1 MDRAFIPGIDLNV
14 KHIKY
19 RLYSAIII
27 MKVYISSLKNI
38 FNITV
43 MKGMISLLFSFV
55 ITVSAFSQF
64 NDTTNYFVSYASSG
78 VINKTREQ
86 SSFVLTNALKF
97 NINKKNLSLN
107 SGATW
112 NYGQQQG
119 NLTNNDFSSILDFGL
134 FKNQRRLYYWGLAG
148 YDRSFSLKINGRVQS
163 GLGVAYN
170 VTDTTNAWLNI
181 SDGILYERS
190 DLNITP
196 TDRKVDYTFRN
207 SLRIRYRWVI
217 REIIILDGTNFLQNA
232 LRDRKDYIIKSN
244 NSLSVKLR
252 KWLSIS
258 GSVNYNKLTRTNREN
273 LLITYGL
280 LMEKY
285 F

>member
-1 MDRAFIPGIDLNV
+1 
-14 KHIKY
+14 
-19 RLYSAIII
+19 
-27 MKVYISSLKNI
+27 MKVYTGGLKNRY
-38 FNITV
+38 NITD
-43 MKGMISLLFSFV
+43 MKEMISLLCFLV
-55 ITVSAFSQF
+55 ITASAYPQF
-64 NDTTNYFVSYASSG
+64 NDTTNHFISYASSG

-97 NINKKNLSLN
+97 NVSRKILSLN

-119 NLTNNDFSSILDFGL
+119 RLTNNDFSSILDFGL
-134 FKNQRRLYYWGLAG
+134 FKNQRRLYYWGIAG

-163 GLGVAYN
+163 GLGLAYN
-170 VTDTTNAWLNI
+170 IIDTTHAWLNI

-190 DLNITP
+190 DLNISP
-196 TDRKVDYTFRN
+196 TDRQVSYTFRN
-207 SLRIRYRWVI
+207 SLRIRYRWAI
-217 REIIILDGTNFLQNA
+217 KEIIILDGTNFLQNA
-232 LRDRKDYIIKSN
+232 LSNKKDYIINLN

-258 GSVNYNKLTRTNREN
+258 GAVNYNKLTRTNREN

-280 LMEKY
+280 RMEKY

>member
-1 MDRAFIPGIDLNV
+1 
-14 KHIKY
+14 
-19 RLYSAIII
+19 
-27 MKVYISSLKNI
+27 MKEM
-38 FNITV
+38 IT
-43 MKGMISLLFSFV
+43 LLFVLF
-55 ITVSAFSQF
+55 ITASAYPQF

-78 VINKTREQ
+78 VINKTNER
-86 SSFVLTNALKF
+86 SAFVLTNALKF
-97 NINKKNLSLN
+97 NVNKKNLSLT

-170 VTDTTNAWLNI
+170 IIDTTNAWLNI

-190 DLNITP
+190 DLNVTS
-196 TDRKVDYTFRN
+196 TDREVDYTFRN

-217 REIIILDGTNFLQNA
+217 KEIIVLDGTNFLMNS
-232 LRDRKDYIIKSN
+232 LSDRKDYIVKLN

-280 LMEKY
+280 LMERY

>member
-1 MDRAFIPGIDLNV
+1 
-14 KHIKY
+14 
-19 RLYSAIII
+19 
-27 MKVYISSLKNI
+27 MKE
-38 FNITV
+38 
-43 MKGMISLLFSFV
+43 MISLLSVFF
-55 ITVSAFSQF
+55 ITVSAYPQF
-64 NDTTNYFVSYASSG
+64 NDTTNYLISYASSG
-78 VINKTREQ
+78 VINKTNEQ

-170 VTDTTNAWLNI
+170 IIDTTNAWLNI

-190 DLNITP
+190 DLNVTR
-196 TDRKVDYTFRN
+196 TDREIDYTFRN
-207 SLRIRYRWVI
+207 SLRVRYRWVI
-217 REIIILDGTNFLQNA
+217 KEIIVLDGTNFLLNS
-232 LRDRKDYIIKSN
+232 LSDKKDYIIKLN

-252 KWLSIS
+252 KWLSIT

-280 LMEKY
+280 VMEKY